1 MPTSIRTPHR
11 RWTSPFAALR
21 RTAFLIAAASL
32 AAAAATPLAHA
43 AWPERTVR
51 LVVPYGPGGSSDV
64 IARLLANEM
73 SKTLG
78 QAVIVDNKAGASG
91 IIAMQEVAR
100 AAPDGYNIVL
110 GHVGT
115 LAVNPA
121 MFAKLPY
128 GDEDFAPVALL
139 AKVPMVFA
147 VGAKVPAQT
156 LAEFV
161 ALAKAQPDK
170 LNYGSAGNGSAGH
183 LAFNATTTIA
193 PWGGSDARLGN
204 SPVGF
209 GVPNPGGRPFLLDM
223 AISVAA
229 RAKIRNALKRGDA
242 IPDTWAT
249 DKAGRTTTDP
259 AAALEGFLLPI
270 GGHKGYGLALLV
282 DLFAGLL
289 SGAAY
294 LTHVKSW
301 VDAPDEPQ
309 NLGHFFILIDTRHLG
324 STAWLAQRMNDF
336 AAILHG
342 SPPAEASR
350 PVLVPGEIELD
361 NLARHRRDGLALDPA
376 VLALLEEHAAKP

>member
-21 RTAFLIAAASL
+21 RTAFLIATASL
-32 AAAAATPLAHA
+32 AAAAAPLVHA
-43 AWPERTVR
+43 AWPEKTVR

-73 SKTLG
+73 SRTLG

-161 ALAKAQPDK
+161 ALAKAQPGK

-183 LAFNATTTIA
+183 LAFEMLKVTAHIDVTHVPYKGTGAQLNDLLAGNTDAASAGPPGFIA
-193 PWGGSDARLGN
+193 QAKAGKIRIIASGSPQRLGALPSVPTVAELGYAGFDSSQWFGILAPARTPPEIVSRLHEAAVKALGVPAVRARLEE
-204 SPVGF
+204 
-209 GVPNPGGRPFLLDM
+209 D
-223 AISVAA
+223 
-229 RAKIRNALKRGDA
+229 
-242 IPDTWAT
+242 
-249 DKAGRTTTDP
+249 
-259 AAALEGFLLPI
+259 
-270 GGHKGYGLALLV
+270 
-282 DLFAGLL
+282 
-289 SGAAY
+289 
-294 LTHVKSW
+294 
-301 VDAPDEPQ
+301 
-309 NLGHFFILIDTRHLG
+309 G
-324 STAWLAQRMNDF
+324 STA
-336 AAILHG
+336 
-342 SPPAEASR
+342 SPMGPAEFAKFIKA
-350 PVLVPGEIELD
+350 E
-361 NLARHRRDGLALDPA
+361 RDRWGSVVRKAGLKA
-376 VLALLEEHAAKP
+376 E

>member
-1 MPTSIRTPHR
+1 MNTTIEKQRVLREPELLELGTRAFEGLGLAHEDARDVARILVMADLFGLSTHGLGRIESYGERLGVGGIQAKPRITREQRAPAIVCIDGDNGVGPLVGMRALEAAMDTARQTGVGVAFARGSNHFGPV
-11 RWTSPFAALR
+11 SPYS
-21 RTAFLIAAASL
+21 LIAAEAGFASII
-32 AAAAATPLAHA
+32 
-43 AWPERTVR
+43 
-51 LVVPYGPGGSSDV
+51 GS
-64 IARLLANEM
+64 
-73 SKTLG
+73 
-78 QAVIVDNKAGASG
+78 
-91 IIAMQEVAR
+91 
-100 AAPDGYNIVL
+100 
-110 GHVGT
+110 
-115 LAVNPA
+115 
-121 MFAKLPY
+121 
-128 GDEDFAPVALL
+128 
-139 AKVPMVFA
+139 
-147 VGAKVPAQT
+147 
-156 LAEFV
+156 
-161 ALAKAQPDK
+161 
-170 LNYGSAGNGSAGH
+170 
-183 LAFNATTTIA
+183 NATTTIA

-324 STAWLAQRMNDF
+324 STIWLAQRMNDF